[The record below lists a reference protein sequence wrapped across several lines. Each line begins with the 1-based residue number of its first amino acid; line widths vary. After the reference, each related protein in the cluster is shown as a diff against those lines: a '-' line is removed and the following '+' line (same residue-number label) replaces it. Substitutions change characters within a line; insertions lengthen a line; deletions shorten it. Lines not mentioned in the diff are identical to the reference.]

1 MSFRYCDYSCLW
13 NFRLLWKSFK
23 SSNVVQASMYDKFRK
38 SMIFLYWPNKSHDVT
53 IGTPT
58 NHSSSCWDIIFH
70 SVENNVGIVRRFV
83 ISKKGSSFQINS
95 KLRRNHDLNAFAQM
109 DISFTDSVHHPPT
122 LIPFES
128 WDSQLSACV
137 ITFWCHTGEFVN

>member
-83 ISKKGSSFQINS
+83 ISKKGSSFQMTL
-95 KLRRNHDLNAFAQM
+95 KLRRNHDLNAFACM
-109 DISFTDSVHHPPT
+109 DI
-122 LIPFES
+122 LITRLCPQPS
-128 WDSQLSACV
+128 NPNTVWKLRLSAFCMCYYFLV
-137 ITFWCHTGEFVN
+137 SYWWVR

>member
-70 SVENNVGIVRRFV
+70 SVENNIGIVRRFV

-109 DISFTDSVHHPPT
+109 DISFTRLCPPPSNPYT
-122 LIPFES
+122 IWKLR
-128 WDSQLSACV
+128 LSAFCMCYYFLV
-137 ITFWCHTGEFVN
+137 SYWWVR